1 MGTVADVDVA
11 GEGVRLPEIGVPDGV
26 IRIIRVADERGHPP
40 FVQGRDHR
48 EVGVL
53 RAGPQLIQVRGHGGG
68 DSFVTGTAG
77 GTLGRQVAGEP
88 GVDGDV
94 VAVLLSRSRHGV
106 GQYVVRVLQPL
117 RGVRRRGR
125 LVALRDVTLVGVGV
139 RLHLPGQDLDALH
152 RVFFDVPEGVEEF
165 APTLQGDDLLTDF
178 LAAEA
183 GRSDFQ
189 SGCDAPGFRLEDHDS
204 LLSAD
209 RDRHPRHARD
219 AFRLHKSGVRRCA
232 VAAHAGLDSR
242 GHPHAAGAAKR
253 LAVVAVNP
261 PPAVEGAPLGR
272 ALGSVW
278 GVHDDQGEQD
288 RQDQARCGDGRHA
301 VEEVAEED
309 AGDGS
314 TSEDDLFAEVA
325 AAHQPRGAVLSELI
339 RTSRHGGSL
348 ILAGIR
354 SSGCLAA
361 RGPRRRRGRDGGPG
375 ARGGS

>member
-1 MGTVADVDVA
+1 MSAVADVDVA
-11 GEGVRLPEIGVPDGV
+11 GEGVRLSEVGVPDGV
-26 IRIIRVADERGHPP
+26 VRVVGVADERRHPA
-40 FVQGRDHR
+40 FVQGRDHGKI
-48 EVGVL
+48 GVL

-68 DSFVTGTAG
+68 DPFVTSTAG
-77 GTLGRQVAGEP
+77 GAFGRQVAGEP

-94 VAVLLSRSRHGV
+94 VAVFLGAGGDGV
-106 GQYVVRVLQPL
+106 GQYVVRVLEPL

-165 APTLQGDDLLTDF
+165 APALQGHDLLTDF

-183 GRSDFQ
+183 GRGHLQ
-189 SGCDAPGFRLEDHDS
+189 SGCDAPGLRLEDHHG
-204 LLSAD
+204 LLTAD

-219 AFRLHKSGVRRCA
+219 AFRLHKSGVRGRA
-232 VAAHAGLDSR
+232 VGTHAGLDSR
-242 GHPHAAGAAKR
+242 GHPHAAGTAER
-253 LAVVAVNP
+253 LEVVAVDP

-272 ALGSVW
+272 ALGPVR

-288 RQDQARCGDGRHA
+288 RQDQARRGDSRHA

-309 AGDGS
+309 AGDGA
-314 TSEDDLFAEVA
+314 TAEDDLFAEVA
-325 AAHQPRGAVLSELI
+325 AADQPCGAVLSELI

-348 ILAGIR
+348 ILAGVR

-361 RGPRRRRGRDGGPG
+361 RGPRRRRGRDGEPG